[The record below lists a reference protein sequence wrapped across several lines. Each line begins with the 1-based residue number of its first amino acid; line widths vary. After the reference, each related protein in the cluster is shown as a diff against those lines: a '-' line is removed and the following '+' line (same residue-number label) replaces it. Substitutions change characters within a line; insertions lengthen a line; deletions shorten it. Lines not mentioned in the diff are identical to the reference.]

1 MQLHVTFLFRIEFQ
15 EKASVSTLYDDK
27 VVY

>member
-15 EKASVSTLYDDK
+15 EMASVSTLYDHK

>member
-15 EKASVSTLYDDK
+15 EMASVCTLYDHK